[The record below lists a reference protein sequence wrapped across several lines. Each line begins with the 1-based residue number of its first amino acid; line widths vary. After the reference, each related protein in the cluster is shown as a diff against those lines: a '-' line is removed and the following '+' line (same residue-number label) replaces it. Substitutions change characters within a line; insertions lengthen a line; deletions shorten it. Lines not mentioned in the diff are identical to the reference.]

1 MTPKTPNF
9 LENNITSAT
18 LKNALL
24 GYYRFERGYPYV
36 VTEFFDADVV
46 VSDKKKDDFFDSEYL
61 AKQAASICVDKLDN
75 PSDKGFEK
83 AIKSGHYSIL
93 EHLPLTFLIEDI
105 SRACSHQLVRHR
117 IASYSQMSQRYAKVE
132 TNEEWYIEP
141 ETVKSSLNILNKYRN
156 LMDDIANLYNEM
168 CSKGIP
174 NEDARM
180 ILPNA
185 CSTSIMVSM
194 NARSLV
200 EQCSKRLCN
209 RAQWE
214 IRKLYTQMVELI
226 KDIYPSVYNMCV
238 PPCKK
243 DGCKEIKPCGNPYEK
258 FSSNE

>member
-1 MTPKTPNF
+1 MKVTLLN
-9 LENNITSAT
+9 SANQQLT
-18 LKNALL
+18 
-24 GYYRFERGYPYV
+24 
-36 VTEFFDADVV
+36 T
-46 VSDKKKDDFFDSEYL
+46 KDDFFDSEYL
-61 AKQAASICVDKLDN
+61 AKQAAAICVDKLDN

-117 IASYSQMSQRYAKVE
+117 IASYSQMSQRYAKVD

-141 ETVKSSLNILNKYRN
+141 ESIVTYSRNIIDKYRD
-156 LMDDIANLYNEM
+156 LMDNIAEFYQEM
-168 CSKGIP
+168 ISKNIP

-185 CSTSIMVSM
+185 CFTSIIVSM

-214 IRKLYTQMVELI
+214 IRQMFKLMRDSI
-226 KDIYPSVYNMCV
+226 KDVYPHVWEKCFPNCT
-238 PPCKK
+238 KK
-243 DGCKEIKPCGNPYEK
+243 CGCLEAKPCGNPYEK
-258 FSSNE
+258 FSSNK

>member
-1 MTPKTPNF
+1 MKVTLLN
-9 LENNITSAT
+9 SANQQ
-18 LKNALL
+18 LIA
-24 GYYRFERGYPYV
+24 
-36 VTEFFDADVV
+36 
-46 VSDKKKDDFFDSEYL
+46 KDDFFDSEHL
-61 AKQAASICVDKLDN
+61 AKQAAAICVDKLDN

-83 AIKSGHYSIL
+83 AIKSGHCSIL
-93 EHLPLTFLIEDI
+93 EHLPLTFLIEDV
-105 SRACSHQLVRHR
+105 SRALTHQLVRHR
-117 IASYSQMSQRYAKVE
+117 ICSFSQMSQRYAKVK
-132 TNEEWYIEP
+132 TRGKKWFITPMSIAAHRIEGSY
-141 ETVKSSLNILNKYRN
+141 TLDRKYQN
-156 LMDDIANLYNEM
+156 LMVHIAELYNELHEA
-168 CSKGIP
+168 GIP

-258 FSSNE
+258 SSSDE